1 MLEQFAGIAGIG
13 VAMNLAYLKLDRF
26 RHRNSI
32 EDCARSELKRLGDDK
47 GTLDDYKDREYYK
60 ILKRLA
66 GDDGESRTN
75 TVRGPWFQIYRLLFL
90 KRVDRGISYLM
101 MGLSL
106 ATLLGSSRFPTID
119 ESETEVSSTELF
131 PLVAISP
138 SVETALWAI
147 ISFAI
152 VFSIFLVLYGD
163 RMVRLARQEIQHSG
177 SELEQYMA
185 QPARHISVDIS

>member
-1 MLEQFAGIAGIG
+1 MGIAGIG

-26 RHRNSI
+26 RHRRSI

-47 GTLDDYKDREYYK
+47 GMLDDYKDRDYYK

-66 GDDGESRTN
+66 GEDGESRAS

-90 KRVDRGISYLM
+90 KRVDRGMSYLM

-106 ATLLGSSRFPTID
+106 ATLLGSSRFPING
-119 ESETEVSSTELF
+119 EFGANAPSAEVS
-131 PLVAISP
+131 PLAEIPP
-138 SVETALWAI
+138 SIETVLWAI

-185 QPARHISVDIS
+185 QPARHIKVDIS